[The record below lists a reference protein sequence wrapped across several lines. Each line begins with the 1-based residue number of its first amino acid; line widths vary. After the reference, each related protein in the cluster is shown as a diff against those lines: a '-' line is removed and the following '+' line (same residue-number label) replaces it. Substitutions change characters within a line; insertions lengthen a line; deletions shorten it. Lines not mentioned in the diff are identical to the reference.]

1 MRIPVW
7 EGEMRT
13 KFSRVLILLV
23 LVTFLTAAFLPQSL
37 VQAQGVPLGG
47 IVPVLLSPHDTILAK
62 NPTYKWTPVF
72 GAEVYQYQVWKGST
86 KVLDKS
92 PDADIC
98 SDSLCERTP
107 AFTLGYYAYKWR
119 VRARIDG
126 SWKAWSAYMN
136 FTVSPPSFSS
146 TFNNEMNGWA
156 KMSGKDY
163 YKSSTYIYT
172 LGMANWW
179 STLRR
184 TSGQYTDFKYSA
196 NMKRPSGYS
205 PNYLVIRMGSNTLPT
220 NGRWYPGYYFGYDN
234 WGNCFIFEM
243 STTGS
248 STTLFY
254 KPACPVNKM
263 GWNVI
268 TVEAIGY
275 KFWFYVNGSL
285 MKFFT
290 DLTFP
295 RGYVGIA
302 SYRNSTASQ
311 TFYVDWAK
319 LVVKETAQ

>member
-1 MRIPVW
+1 MRI
-7 EGEMRT
+7 R
-13 KFSRVLILLV
+13 FSHGIVLLV
-23 LVTFLTAAFLPQSL
+23 VLTFLAATILPQAE
-37 VQAQGVPLGG
+37 VNAQGDLRGG
-47 IVPVLLSPHDTILAK
+47 IVPTLLSPHDTILAK

-72 GAEVYQYQVWKGST
+72 GAEVYQYQVWKGGS

-107 AFTLGYYAYKWR
+107 TFTLGYNAYKWR
-119 VRARIDG
+119 VRARIDS

-136 FTVSPPSFSS
+136 FTVSPPSFTSS
-146 TFNNEMNGWA
+146 FNYEMAGWA

-196 NMKRPSGYS
+196 NMKRSSGYS
-205 PNYLVIRMGSNTLPT
+205 PNYLVIRMGNNTSPS

-234 WGNCFIFEM
+234 WGNCFIYRIDDA
-243 STTGS
+243 SS
-248 STTLFY
+248 STTIYYGMPGL
-254 KPACPVNKM
+254 VNKF
-263 GWNVI
+263 GWNVL

-275 KFWFYVNGSL
+275 KFWYYVNGTL
-285 MKFFT
+285 VKFFV
-290 DLTFP
+290 DLTYP
-295 RGYVGIA
+295 RGFVGIA